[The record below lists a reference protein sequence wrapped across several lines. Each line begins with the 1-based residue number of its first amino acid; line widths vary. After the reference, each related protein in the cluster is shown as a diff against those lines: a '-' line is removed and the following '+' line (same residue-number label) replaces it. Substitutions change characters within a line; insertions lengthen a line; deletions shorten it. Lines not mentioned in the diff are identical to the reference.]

1 MVVKG
6 LIVRDA
12 GRRSAASV
20 FGFEYVVE
28 TPMCTTRPDACGHAS
43 FPLAEPICG
52 GEFDG
57 NERA

>member
-6 LIVRDA
+6 LIERDA

-28 TPMCTTRPDACGHAS
+28 TPLGTTRPEAFAHAS
-43 FPLAEPICG
+43 FPLAEAYLRWGI
-52 GEFDG
+52 
-57 NERA
+57 